1 MFNSLGDTL
10 MNEANN
16 SEKNPKDKPKKDPK
30 TLRSQQWF
38 GRQDRDG
45 FAYRSWVKG
54 KGVPHDQFDG
64 RPVIGICNTFSEL
77 TPCNSHFR
85 TLAEQVKIG
94 VYEAGGFPLEFPVM
108 SLGETLLRPT
118 AMLYRNLASMDVEE
132 SIRGNPIDG
141 VVLLMGCDKTTPSLL
156 MGAASVDLP
165 TIGVS
170 GGPMLN
176 GKWRGQ
182 ELGSGTGVW
191 SMSEQVR
198 AGTLK
203 LADFFEAESCMH
215 RSHGHCMTM
224 GTASTMA
231 SMVEALGVGLPGNA
245 AYPAVDGRR
254 NVLARSAGRRIV
266 EMVHSDQI
274 LSKILTREAFENA
287 IRTLAAIGGSTN
299 AVIHLIAIAGR
310 LGVPLNID
318 DFDRLASEL
327 PCLVNLQP
335 SGQHLMEDFCYAGG
349 LPVVMKEIAHLLH
362 TEIVTASG
370 QTVAQNFA
378 DAQNYDPRVIKTFE
392 APFKEKAG
400 IAVLRGNLSPRGAV
414 IKPSAATPALMV
426 HTGRAVVFENIED
439 FHARI
444 DDEDLDIDETCV
456 MVLKNCGPKGY
467 PGMAEV
473 GNMPLPPKVLR
484 KGITD
489 MVRISDARM
498 SGTAYGTVVLHTA
511 PEAAAG
517 GPLAVV
523 QNGDMIELDVP
534 NRRLHLHISDEELA
548 QRLALWVKPPPPL
561 SSGYW
566 KLYVDHVLQADEGV
580 DLDFLVGKRGSFVP
594 RDNH

>member
-1 MFNSLGDTL
+1 MT
-10 MNEANN
+10 EQRR
-16 SEKNPKDKPKKDPK
+16 KKPEE
-30 TLRSQQWF
+30 LRSQQWF

-54 KGVPHDQFDG
+54 KGIPHDQFDG
-64 RPVIGICNTFSEL
+64 RPVIGICNTYSEL

-132 SIRGNPIDG
+132 SIRGNPLDG
-141 VVLLMGCDKTTPSLL
+141 VVLLMGCDKTTPALM
-156 MGAASVDLP
+156 MGAASVNLP

-170 GGPMLN
+170 GGPMLS

-191 SMSEQVR
+191 QMSEQVR
-198 AGTLK
+198 AGTLR
-203 LADFFEAESCMH
+203 LEDFFEAESCMH

-231 SMVEALGVGLPGNA
+231 CMVEALGVGLPGNA

-254 NVLARSAGRRIV
+254 NVIARQAGRRVV
-266 EMVHSDQI
+266 EMVHTDQK
-274 LSKILTREAFENA
+274 LSSILTREAFENA
-287 IRTLAAIGGSTN
+287 IRTLAAIGGSSN

-310 LGVPLNID
+310 IGVKLSLA
-318 DFDRLASEL
+318 DFDHLASEL
-327 PCLVNLQP
+327 PCLLNLQP
-335 SGQHLMEDFCYAGG
+335 SGQYLMEDFCYAGG
-349 LPVVMKEIAHLLH
+349 LGVVMKEIATLLH
-362 TEIVTASG
+362 LDAVTANG
-370 QTVAQNFA
+370 QTLGQNIA
-378 DAQNYDPRVIKTFE
+378 DAQNFNPAVIKTLAE
-392 APFKEKAG
+392 PFKAKAG
-400 IAVLRGNLSPRGAV
+400 IAVLHGNLAPRGAV
-414 IKPSAATPALMV
+414 IKPSAATPALMQ
-426 HTGRAVVFENIED
+426 HTGRAVVFEDSDD

-444 DDEDLDIDETCV
+444 DDDNLDVDESCV

-484 KGITD
+484 KGVTD

-498 SGTAYGTVVLHTA
+498 SGTAYGTVVLHTS

-517 GPLAVV
+517 GPLALV
-523 QNGDMIELDVP
+523 QNGDMITLDVAG
-534 NRRLHLHISDEELA
+534 RRIHLHVDDEELA
-548 QRLALWVKPPPPL
+548 RRRQAWSAPAPAMT
-561 SSGYW
+561 SGYW
-566 KLYVDHVLQADEGV
+566 KLYIDHVLQADEGA
-580 DLDFLVGKRGSFVP
+580 DLDFLVGQRGDAVP
-594 RDNH
+594 KDNH

>member
-1 MFNSLGDTL
+1 MS
-10 MNEANN
+10 
-16 SEKNPKDKPKKDPK
+16 KKI
-30 TLRSQQWF
+30 LRSQQWF

-54 KGVPHDQFDG
+54 RGIPHDQFDG
-64 RPVIGICNTFSEL
+64 RPVIGICNTYSEL
-77 TPCNSHFR
+77 TPCNTHFR

-156 MGAASVDLP
+156 MGACSANLP
-165 TIGVS
+165 SIGVS

-203 LADFFEAESCMH
+203 LQDFFEAESCMH

-231 SMVEALGVGLPGNA
+231 SMVEALGIGLPGNA

-254 NVLARSAGRRIV
+254 NVIARQAGRRIV
-266 EMVHSDQI
+266 ELVQEDVTISR
-274 LSKILTREAFENA
+274 ILTRQAFENA

-310 LGVPLNID
+310 LGVPLSLE
-318 DFDRLASEL
+318 DFDHLASEL

-335 SGQHLMEDFCYAGG
+335 SGAHLMEDLCYAGG
-349 LPVVMKEIAHLLH
+349 LPAVMKEIAPLLH
-362 TEIVTASG
+362 TDALTVSG
-370 QTVAQNFA
+370 RTVGENIAEAQNF
-378 DAQNYDPRVIKTFE
+378 NTEVIRPFA

-400 IAVLRGNLSPRGAV
+400 IAVLRGNLAPRGAV
-414 IKPSAATPALMV
+414 IKPSAATPTLMT
-426 HTGRAVVFENIED
+426 HTGRAVVFDSADD

-444 DDEDLDIDETCV
+444 DDENLDIDETCV

-473 GNMPLPPKVLR
+473 GNMPLPPKILR
-484 KGITD
+484 RGITD

-517 GPLAVV
+517 GPLALVRD
-523 QNGDMIELDVP
+523 GDRITLDVP
-534 NRRLHLHISDEELA
+534 QRRLHLHVDEAELERRRA
-548 QRLALWVKPPPPL
+548 AWQPPVPVL
-561 SSGYW
+561 HSGYW
-566 KLYVDHVLQADEGV
+566 KLYIDHVLQADEGA
-580 DLDFLVGKRGSFVP
+580 DLDFLRGMRGAFVP

>member
-1 MFNSLGDTL
+1 MSQK
-10 MNEANN
+10 AR
-16 SEKNPKDKPKKDPK
+16 KKPEE
-30 TLRSQQWF
+30 LRSQQWF

-45 FAYRSWVKG
+45 FVYRSWVKG

-132 SIRGNPIDG
+132 SIRGNPMDG

-198 AGTLK
+198 SGTLK
-203 LADFFEAESCMH
+203 LQEFLEAESCMH

-254 NVLARSAGRRIV
+254 NVLARQAGRRIV
-266 EMVHSDQI
+266 EMVHEDQR
-274 LSKILTREAFENA
+274 LSQVLTRQAFENA

-310 LGVPLNID
+310 LGVPLTID
-318 DFDRLASEL
+318 DFDRLGSEL
-327 PCLVNLQP
+327 PCLLNLQP
-335 SGQHLMEDFCYAGG
+335 SGQYLMEDFCYAGG
-349 LPVVMKEIAHLLH
+349 LPAVMKEIASVLH
-362 TEIVTASG
+362 MDHVTVTGQRLADNIAS
-370 QTVAQNFA
+370 AQNFN
-378 DAQNYDPRVIKTFE
+378 AQVIQPLDR
-392 APFKEKAG
+392 PFKEKAG
-400 IAVLRGNLSPRGAV
+400 IAVLRGNLAPRGAV
-414 IKPSAATPALMV
+414 IKPSAATPSLLT
-426 HTGRAVVFENIED
+426 HTGRAVVFEDSED
-439 FHARI
+439 FHRRI
-444 DDEDLDIDETCV
+444 DDESLDVDETCV
-456 MVLKNCGPKGY
+456 LVLKNCGPKGY

-484 KGITD
+484 KGVTD

-517 GPLAVV
+517 GPLALVK
-523 QNGDMIELDVP
+523 NGDLITLDVP
-534 NRRLHLHISDEELA
+534 ARKIHLHVDDAELQRRRA
-548 QRLALWVKPPPPL
+548 QWTAPAPPL
-561 SSGYW
+561 QSGYW
-566 KLYVDHVLQADEGV
+566 KLYIDHVLQADEGA
-580 DLDFLVGKRGSFVP
+580 DLDFLRGQRGAFVP
-594 RDNH
+594 KDNH